1 MALRGC
7 GAAPVSGPSGIFQAN
22 PHPFGGRHTLIGG
35 SVFPHSVSSLAHRG
49 RVEVRHAPLYVTD
62 MGKVGGPGPSG
73 SIYGWQAS
81 HVGSSERPGVFQRT
95 ASPIAES
102 SLEPQYA
109 LHVTNDSH
117 PRAEDQLANFRAITD
132 SKLGRLGVEDLLV
145 ELLERVRGIV
155 DADTAAVLLLDKD
168 SGDLVAR
175 AACGIEEEVRQGVRV
190 PMGVGF
196 AGRIA
201 RSKEPVLLDR
211 VDSTTVANPILWEKG
226 IRTMLGVP
234 LLVGDEVI
242 GVLHV
247 GRLEDRPF
255 KEPDVELLQV
265 VAERV
270 AGAVQARQ
278 LAVERAATALLERS
292 LLPGRLPECAGLEFA
307 TRYLTPDEPLGGD
320 WYDAFTAPSGDLW
333 IVTGDVA
340 GHGLHAAVVMG
351 RVRSALRSYAL
362 LSRDP
367 AEVLELTSTKVW
379 HFEMGTIVTAVCA
392 TAAFPYHEFRVAT
405 AGHPPPLVVPMDGP
419 GYFADLQ
426 IGPPLGVRT
435 RIGRTSTVV
444 AVPEGAV
451 MVFYTDGLVE
461 RRGESLDVGMERLRG
476 SVRAE
481 VPETVCRRLAKA
493 MLEGGIQDDVA
504 IVALRRSEAHIE

>member
-1 MALRGC
+1 
-7 GAAPVSGPSGIFQAN
+7 
-22 PHPFGGRHTLIGG
+22 
-35 SVFPHSVSSLAHRG
+35 
-49 RVEVRHAPLYVTD
+49 VTSD
-62 MGKVGGPGPSG
+62 GELSAK
-73 SIYGWQAS
+73 
-81 HVGSSERPGVFQRT
+81 
-95 ASPIAES
+95 
-102 SLEPQYA
+102 
-109 LHVTNDSH
+109 
-117 PRAEDQLANFRAITD
+117 DQLANFRVITD
-132 SKLGRLGVEDLLV
+132 STLGRLGVEDLLV
-145 ELLERVRGIV
+145 ELLERVRSIV
-155 DADTAAVLLLDKD
+155 DADTAAVLLLDRD
-168 SGDLVAR
+168 SDDLVAR

-190 PMGVGF
+190 PVGVGF

-234 LLVGDEVI
+234 LLIGDEVI

-255 KEPDVELLQV
+255 KEPDAELLQV

-278 LAVERAATALLERS
+278 LAVERAATDLLERS
-292 LLPGRLPECAGLEFA
+292 LLPGRLPECVGLEFA

-320 WYDAFTAPSGDLW
+320 WYDAFTGPSGDLW

-351 RVRSALRSYAL
+351 RVRSALRAYAL
-362 LSRDP
+362 LSSDP
-367 AEVLELTSTKVW
+367 AEVLELTSSKVQ

-405 AGHPPPLVVPMDGP
+405 AGHPPPLVVPVDGS
-419 GYFADLQ
+419 GYFADLD
-426 IGPPLGVRT
+426 IGPPLGVPT
-435 RIGRTSTVV
+435 SIGRTSTVV
-444 AVPEGAV
+444 TVPEGAL

-461 RRGESLDVGMERLRG
+461 RRGESLDEGMERLRDAL
-476 SVRAE
+476 RAE
-481 VPETVCRRLAKA
+481 SPEGVCRLLAKA
-493 MLEGGIQDDVA
+493 VLEDGIQDDVA
-504 IVALRRSEAHIE
+504 IVALRRSEARIE